1 LNQIAA
7 DSRIPSDSAGWEI
20 ALDPGNGAGEVQTTA
35 RRKSVTYRWKFGFFV
50 FSHARVRPLTYPEP
64 VRFETMPSM
73 PKPQACPG
81 MPAR

>member
-1 LNQIAA
+1 MGQPPYPRGAA
-7 DSRIPSDSAGWEI
+7 NRRLGRA
-20 ALDPGNGAGEVQTTA
+20 AFLDPRNGAGEVQTTA

-64 VRFETMPSM
+64 VRFETMPSR